1 MNLIEFFD
9 SDELE
14 LPGAWDIYPGSFEQF
29 IAEIFTN
36 YQNNLRAIA
45 GTDYLSNRVRQES
58 TVATSLC
65 VELRKCFEEYLLGHP
80 PKAYATLA
88 QVLGTV
94 TPCFRA
100 MYTKAI
106 YNISNVAGP
115 LDYLYRAR
123 VDKRSALSPREVF
136 HVPFEA
142 RHMVATYRYS
152 IPGLPCLYLGG
163 SAYVCWEEFSRPALD
178 SLHLA
183 RFKPAAGCTLQL
195 LDFGWRPAQ
204 MAALINSGQYRTQ
217 LSGPSDA
224 SDLVVAHA
232 VCWPLLAAC
241 SIKVRHPGAHFK
253 QEYVIP
259 QLVLQWLTNETQI
272 DGVRYF
278 STKASRYFPDPMTV
292 SNFAFPVR
300 TTKASGYCD
309 HLRSRFELGNPVCWP
324 TVGPTAPLVGNAPH
338 TNFTINTT
346 TMHFNHTELG
356 RLQHCAASLPCA
368 PI

>member
-1 MNLIEFFD
+1 MNLVKFFD

-14 LPGAWDIYPGSFEQF
+14 LPGSWDTYPGSFEQF

-36 YQNNLRAIA
+36 YQKNLHAIV
-45 GTDYLSNRVRQES
+45 GTGYLSNRVRLES
-58 TVATSLC
+58 AVAISLC
-65 VELRKCFEEYLLGHP
+65 VELKKCLDEYLLGHP
-80 PKAYATLA
+80 PKAYTTLA
-88 QVLGTV
+88 RKLMAI
-94 TPCFRA
+94 TPCFKA
-100 MYTKAI
+100 MYTR
-106 YNISNVAGP
+106 NSVAGV
-115 LDYLYRAR
+115 LTHLYRIR
-123 VDKRSALSPREVF
+123 SDKRSKLTLQEVF

-163 SAYVCWEEFSRPALD
+163 SAYVCWEECGRPALD
-178 SLHLA
+178 SIHLS
-183 RFKPAAGCTLQL
+183 RFQPAAGYTVQL

-204 MAALINSGQYRTQ
+204 MAALIDSGRYQTQ
-217 LSGPSDA
+217 LSQRSDV

-253 QEYVIP
+253 PEYIIP
-259 QLVLQWLTNETQI
+259 QLLLQWLINETRL

-278 STKASRYFPDPMTV
+278 TTKVSRYFPGPMPV

-300 TTKASGYCD
+300 TSKPSGYCD
-309 HLRSRFELGNPVCWP
+309 HLKSRFELSDPVCWP
-324 TVGPTAPLVGNAPH
+324 TVGPTAPAVGTAPN
-338 TNFTINTT
+338 TDFLLNTT
-346 TMHFNHTELG
+346 TTRFNQTELG
-356 RLQHCAASLPCA
+356 RLQHCAANLPCA